1 MDKEDMKYI
10 HNRILLGQE
19 KKLVNITKRNML
31 AATENKLWL
40 LVGRE
45 KWGGLV

>member
-1 MDKEDMKYI
+1 MDKEDVKYI
-10 HNRILLGQE
+10 HNRILGQE
-19 KKLVNITKRNML
+19 KKLVNITKRNWL

>member
-1 MDKEDMKYI
+1 MKYI
-10 HNRILLGQE
+10 HNRTLLGRE
-19 KKLVNITKRNML
+19 KKLVNITKRNKL